1 LQKLAERFQSI
12 EGVSTFFFSEGE
24 ISFSPEEELQI
35 LRIVQ
40 EGLTNIR
47 KHAQA
52 KNVRIMIK
60 QEPSPQLIIEDD
72 GVGFK
77 KQKNNNK
84 EFGNNIGL
92 KIMRERASAIDAKFD
107 IDSDLGEGTIIT
119 LQFNK

>member
-1 LQKLAERFQSI
+1 LAERFHSI